1 LRKPGLLPVE
11 VAAEV
16 AFHDVDLA
24 QVAWHGHYFKYFEN
38 ARWAL
43 MHRIGYTLE
52 DMLAAGEGWP
62 IVDIAA
68 RYLRPARFGD
78 KLLVRASLV
87 EWETRLVV
95 HYVATKA
102 DSGERVAR
110 ARSVQV
116 VVDMES
122 GALRFALPDAFVAR
136 VRSALAADAGA
147 A

>member
-1 LRKPGLLPVE
+1 MRRPGLLPTEVE
-11 VAAEV
+11 CEV

-24 QVAWHGHYFKYFEN
+24 QVAWHGHYLKYFEN

-43 MHRIGYTLE
+43 MRRIGYTLE
-52 DMLAAGEGWP
+52 DMLDAGEGWP

-78 KLLVRASLV
+78 RLLVRASLV

-95 HYVATKA
+95 HYVALHA
-102 DSGERVAR
+102 ASLERVAR

-116 VVDMES
+116 VVDMAS
-122 GALRFALPDAFVAR
+122 GALRYALPDRFVAR
-136 VRSALAADAGA
+136 VKHALAAGAGA